1 MTEKWKDVPGYEGK
15 YQVSDLGRVRS
26 LPHKVR
32 VVAHGTEATRMSPGR
47 ILRPGPKS
55 SGHLTVS
62 LGRHNSQQVH
72 QLVMRAF
79 VGPRPEGMEV
89 CHNDGDPTNNALD
102 NLRYDTRAE
111 NIRDAYRQRGY
122 KGKMDPETVR
132 EVRTALAKGRTG
144 RDISRA
150 LGVSE
155 NVISDIKLGRTFSWV
170 N

>member
-1 MTEKWKDVPGYEGK
+1 MTETWKDVPGYEGK

-47 ILRPGPKS
+47 ILRPGPRS

-79 VGPRPEGMEV
+79 VGPRPDGMEV

-111 NIRDAYRQRGY
+111 NIIDVMRQGKRWRSATIEDARRIR
-122 KGKMDPETVR
+122 KMLAAGMTGR
-132 EVRTALAKGRTG
+132 EVAKATG
-144 RDISRA
+144 LSVYV
-150 LGVSE
+150 VS
-155 NVISDIKLGRTFSWV
+155 NIKTGRTFSWLI
-170 N
+170 